1 MRGRVVAVTLALAMV
16 LVAVLARAL
25 VGDGDDGG
33 GGSGGEPVDLLCATE
48 LTAVCT
54 ALDEAGVARTS
65 VEPAGD
71 TLARLQDP
79 EGALGADGWLT
90 LAPYPEMVDDARAA
104 ALQDAV
110 FGEGAPTGGS
120 SALAI
125 AAFEDRAAA
134 LEAGCGEVTWAC
146 LGDAAGEPWTEHGGD
161 EGWGR
166 VEPGYDA
173 PDRSATG
180 LLVLAQAVADHV
192 GRSDF
197 ALNDLTPEVNRWVRE
212 LEEAATPRPPGQA
225 LDAMVLGG
233 PAVFSAVG
241 DLEVAATQ
249 AKASERGR
257 TLTIFYPAPMFRAEV
272 VLAPARGADLG
283 DLAGS
288 DDLADALDRAGWE
301 HDVAGEP
308 LPDAGALLALLDLWQ
323 SVG

>member
-25 VGDGDDGG
+25 VSDGDDGG

-104 ALQDAV
+104 AVQDTV
-110 FGEGAPTGGS
+110 LGEGAPTGGS

-134 LEAGCGEVTWAC
+134 LEADCGEVTWAC
-146 LGDAAGEPWTEHGGD
+146 LGDAAGEPWTEHSGD
-161 EGWGR
+161 EEWGE
-166 VEPGYDA
+166 VTPGYDA

-180 LLVLAQAVADHV
+180 LLVLAQAVADHLDLP
-192 GRSDF
+192 DF
-197 ALNDLTPEVNRWVRE
+197 ALNDLTPEVSRWLRD
-212 LEEAATPRPPGQA
+212 LEDAVGNRPPGSA
-225 LDAMVLGG
+225 LDAMVLRG
-233 PAVFSAVG
+233 PAAFSAVG
-241 DLEVAATQ
+241 DLDVAATQ
-249 AKASERGR
+249 AQDSRRGEGLR
-257 TLTIFYPAPMFRAEV
+257 IFYPAPMFRAEV
-272 VLAPARGADLG
+272 VLAPARGRDLG

-288 DDLADALDRAGWE
+288 DELATALDEAGWE

-308 LPDAGALLALLDLWQ
+308 LPDAGALLALLDLWAD
-323 SVG
+323 VA